1 MAIKKKRNKKSKSR
15 LYVFGIAL
23 TLIAF
28 ALYFLLDLQ
37 SKIAM
42 SVIQTHTIDLGEI
55 KKTIN
60 KDIVIVRKSVPIVSG
75 RDGLLTK
82 FYQQGDRVPKNAVV
96 CKVQDSQS
104 TENEIAKLERLNMK
118 IEDIQN
124 NSQNLTAEMKNTQI
138 QNDITYLYLD
148 IQEKIKNSDYRHVAT
163 LKSELT
169 NLINKKNA
177 IGESADYDTNNLQE
191 LLNQKKQLENKLAS
205 DKTYIRATI
214 SGNLSYYNDGLE
226 EKFSFQNMK
235 NLTVKDLNL
244 ANNNVSKIEKT
255 SVKKDELIGYIVDN
269 HNYYMAVEIEKTDIE
284 AIKRDVKLGIS
295 IGDVSLNAYFYDFYK
310 DADGKFVGLFKVESE
325 DFDFLKNR
333 KENVTIVY
341 NQAKG
346 ILIPNSAIIDNGE
359 KKGVYVVNEV
369 GIAKFV
375 ELDNILLSDDKNT
388 IIQFSYDDFNDSSK
402 IKLYDEVILSPQN
415 IKDGQKVK

>member
-1 MAIKKKRNKKSKSR
+1 MI
-15 LYVFGIAL
+15 
-23 TLIAF
+23 
-28 ALYFLLDLQ
+28 
-37 SKIAM
+37 
-42 SVIQTHTIDLGEI
+42 
-55 KKTIN
+55 
-60 KDIVIVRKSVPIVSG
+60 
-75 RDGLLTK
+75 GLLTK

-214 SGNLSYYNDGLE
+214 SGNLSYY
-226 EKFSFQNMK
+226 K
-235 NLTVKDLNL
+235 
-244 ANNNVSKIEKT
+244 
-255 SVKKDELIGYIVDN
+255 
-269 HNYYMAVEIEKTDIE
+269 
-284 AIKRDVKLGIS
+284 
-295 IGDVSLNAYFYDFYK
+295 
-310 DADGKFVGLFKVESE
+310 
-325 DFDFLKNR
+325 
-333 KENVTIVY
+333 
-341 NQAKG
+341 
-346 ILIPNSAIIDNGE
+346 
-359 KKGVYVVNEV
+359 
-369 GIAKFV
+369 
-375 ELDNILLSDDKNT
+375 
-388 IIQFSYDDFNDSSK
+388 
-402 IKLYDEVILSPQN
+402 
-415 IKDGQKVK
+415 

>member
-60 KDIVIVRKSVPIVSG
+60 KDIVIVRKSVPIISG

-124 NSQNLTAEMKNTQI
+124 NSQTLTAEMKNAQI

-163 LKSELT
+163 LKTELS

-177 IGESADYDTNNLQE
+177 IGETTDYDTNNLQE

-214 SGNLSYYNDGLE
+214 SGDLSYYNDGLE

-235 NLTVKDLNL
+235 NLTVKDLHL
-244 ANNNVSKIEKT
+244 ANNNVNKIEKT

-269 HNYYMAVEIEKTDIE
+269 HHYYMAVEIEKADIE

-295 IGDVSLNAYFYDFYK
+295 IGDVSLNAYFHDFYK
-310 DADGKFVGLFKVESE
+310 DTDGKFVGLFKAESE

-333 KENVTIVY
+333 KENATIIY

-346 ILIPNSAIIDNGE
+346 ILIPNNAIVDNGE